1 MTDNSPRFA
10 FSSKQDS
17 LLKTLAELPLNQPLS
32 LELNED
38 SATFSLVDSTVSSAK
53 FVMFGQLDWQ
63 KLADFLAKL
72 PESLLQSVEI
82 KKPTEGLTHAIVFNL
97 TSIVEGNE
105 KLELVQWAEQQD
117 LELCYLTS
125 QISLAK
131 PGLIVMDM
139 DSTAIQIECIDEIA
153 KLAGVGEQ
161 VAEVTAQAMR
171 GELDFAESLRARVA
185 TLKDAPISVI
195 DEVANNLPLMPGLE
209 NLVKVLQQHN
219 WKVVIASGGFTY
231 MTEQLKEL
239 LGLDKT
245 VANQLGM
252 ADGKLTGEVH
262 GAIVDAQAKADTVE
276 ELAQKWNIPMSQTIA
291 MGDGANDLVM
301 MAAAELGVAFHAKPL
316 VREKADVSVRT
327 GGLDQL
333 LYLI

>member
-125 QISLAK
+125 QISLA
-131 PGLIVMDM
+131 
-139 DSTAIQIECIDEIA
+139 
-153 KLAGVGEQ
+153 
-161 VAEVTAQAMR
+161 
-171 GELDFAESLRARVA
+171 
-185 TLKDAPISVI
+185 
-195 DEVANNLPLMPGLE
+195 
-209 NLVKVLQQHN
+209 
-219 WKVVIASGGFTY
+219 
-231 MTEQLKEL
+231 
-239 LGLDKT
+239 
-245 VANQLGM
+245 
-252 ADGKLTGEVH
+252 
-262 GAIVDAQAKADTVE
+262 
-276 ELAQKWNIPMSQTIA
+276 
-291 MGDGANDLVM
+291 
-301 MAAAELGVAFHAKPL
+301 
-316 VREKADVSVRT
+316 
-327 GGLDQL
+327 
-333 LYLI
+333 